1 MFKKKFHVC
10 YQLDSL
16 DCGPACLEMLA
27 RHYGKSLPRQL
38 LRQLCEQDRMGSSL
52 SGIANAAEKIGFRT
66 LAVKVSF
73 QEMAQKAPFPCIAYW
88 RQGHFVIVLGV
99 RKNRVSIADPSIG
112 LMTYSRQEFEAC
124 WQVETAT
131 GRWGILLF
139 LEPTPEL
146 RTIETEKSLGS
157 GAHLLAPIWQ
167 DLRKNGVPVGL
178 AVIVALLAQL
188 LLPFLSAAVVDRGI
202 GSRSLNV
209 VIVILLAQL
218 VLVASRLGVNLLQ
231 SCIMAYVGVRL
242 ERRLVAQF
250 LSKLTRL
257 SMSFFDGKLV
267 GDLMQRMNDHKSLQQ
282 FFTQSVWQV
291 FMSALL
297 LLVFGVALALLQPI
311 LFGVFLA
318 GSLAYLGYC
327 TIFIKRQ
334 QKLMHKHFRLSA
346 HRQGLTLEFLA
357 GMQEIKLN
365 HAEQPRRWQWEI
377 AQHEMAKLQIRA
389 ELLNHIQSAGGTL
402 INECKNIVLTLL
414 VASQVIS
421 GKMSLGAMIAVQYI
435 IGQLGWPLSQLT
447 ALLYQGQ
454 EAWLSYERAREVQ
467 LLPDEE
473 ESPLKSAPAGSASIE
488 FKNVSFSY
496 GGTAHRPVFNDLSLT
511 IHQGKT
517 TAIVGHSG
525 SGKTTLL
532 KLILKFYPVH
542 NGQILVNDSDLKD
555 ISHAAWRKSC
565 GIVMQDGYIF
575 SDTILRNIAVSDHD
589 VDMARVR
596 DVAEAAQI
604 LTFIESLPLKYE
616 TRIGHDGIG
625 MSRGQAQRILIARAL
640 YKEPHYFLF
649 DEATSCLDAETES
662 ALTDQLRFIMKGK
675 TALVVAHRMSTV
687 RHADQIIVLDQ
698 GKVAESGTHEE
709 LISRRG
715 TYFTLV
721 KNQLEVS
728 E

>member
-1 MFKKKFHVC
+1 
-10 YQLDSL
+10 
-16 DCGPACLEMLA
+16 MLA
-27 RHYGKSLPRQL
+27 RHYGQSLPRQF

-52 SGIANAAEKIGFRT
+52 GGIAKAAEKIGFRT

-73 QEMAQKAPFPCIAYW
+73 QELAHKSPFPCIAYW
-88 RQGHFVIVLGV
+88 PQGHFVIVLWV
-99 RKNRVSIADPSIG
+99 RKNRVRVVDPSIG

-124 WQVETAT
+124 WHIETAT
-131 GRWGILLF
+131 GRRGILLF

-146 RTIETEKSLGS
+146 RTINPEKSHSPG
-157 GAHLLAPIWQ
+157 GNVLALIWP
-167 DLRKNGVPVGL
+167 DLRKHAIPVSL
-178 AVIVALLAQL
+178 AVVVALLAQL

-209 VIVILLAQL
+209 VVIILLAQL
-218 VLVASRLGVNLLQ
+218 VLTASRLGVNLLQ

-297 LLVFGVALALLQPI
+297 LMVFGVALALLQPR
-311 LFGVFLA
+311 LFAVFLA

-327 TIFIKRQ
+327 TIFIRRQ
-334 QKLMHKHFRLSA
+334 QRLMHKHFRLSA
-346 HRQGLTLEFLA
+346 HRQGLAVEFLA

-365 HAEQPRRWQWEI
+365 NAEQPRRWHWEI
-377 AQHEMAKLQIRA
+377 AQHEMAKLQVRA
-389 ELLNHIQSAGGTL
+389 ELLNHLQSAGGTL

-414 VASQVIS
+414 VSNQVIN
-421 GKMSLGAMIAVQYI
+421 GKMSLGGMIAVQYI

-447 ALLYQGQ
+447 TLLYQGQ

-473 ESPLKSAPAGSASIE
+473 DYSLKPPPPDCASIE
-488 FKNVSFSY
+488 FKNVSFTY
-496 GGTAHRPVFNDLSLT
+496 GGTAHRAIFNDLNLT
-511 IHQGKT
+511 IPRGKT

-532 KLILKFYPVH
+532 KLILKFYPVQ
-542 NGQILVNDSDLKD
+542 NGQIVVNDSDLKT
-555 ISHAAWRKSC
+555 ISHTSWRKSC

-575 SDTILRNIAVSDHD
+575 SDTILRNIAVSDHE
-589 VDMARVR
+589 VDMDRVR
-596 DVAEAAQI
+596 EVAEVAQI
-604 LTFIESLPLKYE
+604 LEFIESLPLRYE
-616 TRIGHDGIG
+616 TRVGRDGIG

-649 DEATSCLDAETES
+649 DEATSCLDAETEN
-662 ALTDQLRFIMKGK
+662 ALMGQLRFILKGK
-675 TALVVAHRMSTV
+675 TAVVVAHRMSTV
-687 RHADQIIVLDQ
+687 RDADQIIVLDQ

-709 LISRRG
+709 LIARRG
-715 TYFTLV
+715 AYFVLV